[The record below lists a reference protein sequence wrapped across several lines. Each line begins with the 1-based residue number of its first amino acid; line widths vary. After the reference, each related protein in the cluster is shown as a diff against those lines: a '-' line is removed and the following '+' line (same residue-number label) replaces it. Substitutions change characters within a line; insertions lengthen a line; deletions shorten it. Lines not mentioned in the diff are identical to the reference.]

1 MVPKDIESKVTMIVD
16 QLRAKNN
23 HVSSLR
29 LVVYWSQVIN
39 TALAEVDLIQMHKS
53 VQKCKCTWII
63 ISVFPIGKHKQS
75 KVHQLYNSF
84 YSSWWILQFNNN
96 NNNNLFTVWVMT
108 HRSNDSLDVPPET
121 QSVNKILDK
130 LFSINI

>member
-1 MVPKDIESKVTMIVD
+1 MVSKDIESKVTMIVD

-39 TALAEVDLIQMHKS
+39 TALAEVDLIKMHKI

-63 ISVFPIGKHKQS
+63 ISVFLIGKHKQS

-121 QSVNKILDK
+121 QSMNKILDK